1 MKTIK
6 LFFVLLVAI
15 SLTSCEDVVQVKLD
29 KSEPILT
36 IDAFI
41 NDMRSVQ
48 KIRLTYADDYFSQVQ
63 NYPVVGASVSVK
75 DLTSGVSYSFTDSN
89 GDGNYLYNL
98 ATTDTLGKIGHTYE
112 LTVIHQNNIFKST
125 SRMKRTARVD
135 SLVSKFDEGGGLG
148 NSPSG
153 YKFSFLGFDVIG
165 DTTDYYWIKSFR
177 NGVFFNKGADI
188 NICIDGTYGT
198 GADGFPFIP
207 PIAEG
212 ITPFGE
218 LFQKFDVCRVEIH
231 SIDLET
237 YNFLTQVQS
246 QTTNSGL
253 FATSPENI
261 KTNIKNTT
269 SDEVKVL
276 GWFCMSAVGFK
287 EGVAQ

>member
-6 LFFVLLVAI
+6 LFFVLLAVI

-36 IDAFI
+36 VDAFI
-41 NDMRSVQ
+41 NNMRSVQ

-63 NYPVVGASVSVK
+63 NYPVTGAIVSIK
-75 DLTSGVSYSFTDSN
+75 DVTSGVSYTFTDSN
-89 GDGNYLYNL
+89 GDGNYLYNV
-98 ATTDTLGKIGHTYE
+98 ATTDTLGRIGHTYE
-112 LTVIHQNNIFKST
+112 LTVIHQNNVFTAT
-125 SRMKRTARVD
+125 SRMKRSSRVD

-148 NSPSG
+148 NTKSG
-153 YKFSFLGFDVIG
+153 YKFAFLGFDVVG

-212 ITPFGE
+212 ITPRGE
-218 LFQKFDVCRVEIH
+218 LFQKFDVCRAEIH
-231 SIDLET
+231 SIDIET

-269 SDEVKVL
+269 SDKVKVV